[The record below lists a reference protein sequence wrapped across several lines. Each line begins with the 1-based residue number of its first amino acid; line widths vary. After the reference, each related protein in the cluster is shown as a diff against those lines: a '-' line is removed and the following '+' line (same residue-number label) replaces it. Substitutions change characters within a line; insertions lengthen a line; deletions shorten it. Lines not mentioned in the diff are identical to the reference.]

1 MEKKTETLDNL
12 MNFMYNDKA
21 VHLAWQGPV
30 KELEN
35 YVQNVSAQE
44 ASA

>member
-1 MEKKTETLDNL
+1 MLDIPTR
-12 MNFMYNDKA
+12 FMYNDKA